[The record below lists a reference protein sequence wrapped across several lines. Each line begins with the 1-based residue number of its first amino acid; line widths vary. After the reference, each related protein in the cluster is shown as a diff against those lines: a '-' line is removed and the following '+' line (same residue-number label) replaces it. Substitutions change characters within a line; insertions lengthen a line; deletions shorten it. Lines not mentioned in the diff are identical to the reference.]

1 MANPRGRPT
10 NEERNRRAAQAAA
23 EAQIAART
31 PEPVNDLP
39 QETQNI
45 EPAVQEEKS
54 ELTYRAP
61 RNDARDRAMKEIT
74 DRDIQTKTGLGMELG
89 LTDEEKPKVDVPR
102 ETPQDP
108 PPPTAESM
116 LQGGKFSPPT
126 SKQVV
131 DGQEY
136 QVPQSEIDDAG
147 GEKAWRVGRA
157 AENRLQKANEALAE
171 VRKLQGEKKEEKTT
185 PNDWMKQKMETLRW
199 GTPEESAAAFD
210 EILSKREKPID
221 QEMVVNMAV
230 DKMRHDDAVKAFD
243 KEFADIGTSREHL
256 ELVMFKRAKRLE
268 QGHPGDW
275 GNFYRS
281 IGNEVRA
288 VMPKQSQPS
297 TPPKTPDT
305 PSQASVKEE
314 RKSSIVNLPQSSA
327 RAELP
332 EEPKTETR
340 ADILNNMR
348 KKRGLPNA

>member
-1 MANPRGRPT
+1 MPNPRGRPT
-10 NEERNRRAAQAAA
+10 NAERDRRAAEAAA
-23 EAQIAART
+23 EAQRAART
-31 PEPVNDLP
+31 PDPVNELP
-39 QETQNI
+39 VETQAPP
-45 EPAVQEEKS
+45 EQEEKS

-89 LTDEEKPKVDVPR
+89 LSEDEKPKEEVPR

-116 LQGGKFSPPT
+116 LQGGKFSAPT
-126 SKQVV
+126 SKQIV

-136 QVPQSEIDDAG
+136 QVPQSEIDEAG

-185 PNDWMKQKMETLRW
+185 PNDWLKAKMETLRW
-199 GTPEESAAAFD
+199 GTPEESAVAFE

-256 ELVMFKRAKRLE
+256 ELVMFKRARRLE

-297 TPPKTPDT
+297 ATAKTPDT

-314 RKSSIVNLPQSSA
+314 RKSSIVNLPSATSA

-340 ADILNNMR
+340 EEIFAKMR